1 MLNYIFCF
9 FVFYRYLATGDSF
22 RTISFSYRV
31 GHCTVARIVGEVC
44 KVIWDCL
51 VNEFMA
57 VPKKDDWRAI
67 ADGFLQEWNFPN
79 CVGSIDGKHVVVQ
92 APSNSGSLYYNYK
105 HTFSIVLLA
114 VVDANLVFRMVDVG
128 GYGRNS
134 DGGTLSNSPFGQSL
148 RDGTLDLAEDRVI
161 PGAEDRG
168 PMPYV
173 LVADEAFPLRCNL
186 MRPFPGTNLATGR
199 RAFNYR
205 FSRARL
211 IVECTLRGPSLKEGI
226 KSVMGTTVCA
236 DGALISLRIYI
247 KHFCFLI
254 NSLES
259 SCLSVLSS
267 NIMTLTP

>member
-51 VNEFMA
+51 VDEFMP

-67 ADGFLQEWNFPN
+67 ADRFLQEWNFPN

-105 HTFSIVLLA
+105 HTFSIRLLA

-134 DGGTLSNSPFGQSL
+134 DGGTLSNSPFGQAL
-148 RDGTLDLAEDRVI
+148 RDGTLDLPDDRAI
-161 PGAEDRG
+161 PGAENRG
-168 PMPYV
+168 PMPFV
-173 LVADEAFPLRCNL
+173 FVADEAYPLRCDL

-205 FSRARL
+205 PSRARL
-211 IVECTLRGPSLKEGI
+211 VVECAFGG
-226 KSVMGTTVCA
+226 
-236 DGALISLRIYI
+236 
-247 KHFCFLI
+247 
-254 NSLES
+254 
-259 SCLSVLSS
+259 
-267 NIMTLTP
+267 